1 MRADR
6 RCKAERARRDEG
18 APRQYDSTEYPK
30 KMAEGGIGRLLVAS
44 LHQGIADLLPSRLE
58 FYENWLNPTG
68 LRNGTIGLAPLLAVL
83 SFLRREGD
91 AYYDLITD
99 RAGEYAAE
107 WTVAEMSGV
116 RRWMIRR
123 LPAGMRAQYALK
135 VSRVL
140 IQRAY
145 AGSRANARL
154 RRGAGSVTVRGS
166 IFCGVCDKS
175 VEPLC
180 RYYATA
186 IARVFLLFNLQAQAR
201 VTECRAMGDGGCLV
215 AIAVHGTRAAREQ
228 ASNV

>member
-1 MRADR
+1 
-6 RCKAERARRDEG
+6 
-18 APRQYDSTEYPK
+18 
-30 KMAEGGIGRLLVAS
+30 MAEAGIGRILVAS
-44 LHQGIADLLPSRLE
+44 LHQGIADIMPSRLE

-91 AYYDLITD
+91 AYDLITQ

-107 WTVAEMSGV
+107 WTVGGMSPV
-116 RRWMIRR
+116 KRWLIRR

-135 VSRVL
+135 VARRL

-145 AGSRANARL
+145 AASRANVRL
-154 RRGAGSVTVRGS
+154 RRGAGSVTIRAS
-166 IFCGVCDKS
+166 IFCGVRDRS

-201 VTECRAMGDGGCLV
+201 VTECRGVGDTACLV
-215 AIAVHGTRAAREQ
+215 AIAVHGTRAATE
-228 ASNV
+228 ASHQLLGAE

>member
-1 MRADR
+1 
-6 RCKAERARRDEG
+6 
-18 APRQYDSTEYPK
+18 
-30 KMAEGGIGRLLVAS
+30 MAEAGIGRVLVAS

-91 AYYDLITD
+91 AYDLITD

-107 WTVAEMSGV
+107 WTVAGMSSGK
-116 RRWMIRR
+116 RWLIRR

-135 VSRVL
+135 VSRRL

-145 AGSRANARL
+145 AGSRANVKL
-154 RRGAGSVTVRGS
+154 RRGAGIVTVRGS
-166 IFCGVCDKS
+166 IFCGVRDRS

-186 IARVFLLFNLQAQAR
+186 ITRVFLLFNLQAQAR

-215 AIAVHGTRAAREQ
+215 AIAVHGTRPSPD
-228 ASNV
+228 ASRQFLKTE